1 MWVIE
6 LLQSIGLAGQITV
19 GVALLIAAFYLKRL
33 VAIGAMIGSIV
44 SVTAI
49 VLIIIAA
56 GSVFGWFELDLSA
69 LLNDLQILR
78 ELIATLMELVAS

>member
-1 MWVIE
+1 M
-6 LLQSIGLAGQITV
+6 LQSIGLAGQITV

-44 SVTAI
+44 SVAAM

-56 GSVFGWFELDLSA
+56 RSVFGWFELDISA
-69 LLNDLQILR
+69 PLNDLQIVR
-78 ELIATLMELVAS
+78 EIIDRLMDMLV

>member
-19 GVALLIAAFYLKRL
+19 SVALLIAAFYLKRL

-44 SVTAI
+44 SIAAV

-69 LLNDLQILR
+69 LLNDLQIVR
-78 ELIATLMELVAS
+78 EIIDRLMDMLV